1 MTTDLDSILRA
12 IEASKPTVS
21 LEGAFDD
28 DGDEMPGIF
37 PAVEDTFDRYG
48 WEQLIHSLPQEQL
61 ELFVCLY
68 LGFKPTEIV
77 EILHYPNIVRYY
89 NVSSKMRKIF
99 KERKE
104 VCLDYN

>member
-1 MTTDLDSILRA
+1 MTSELDNILWA
-12 IEASKPTVS
+12 MEASKPTIS
-21 LEGAFDD
+21 LEGAIGE
-28 DGDEMPGIF
+28 DGEEMEGMF
-37 PAVEDTFDRYG
+37 PSVEDTFDRYG
-48 WEQLIHSLPQEQL
+48 WEKLIHSLPQEQL

-68 LGFKPTEIV
+68 LGYKPSEIV
-77 EILHYPNIVRYY
+77 GILHYPNIVRYY